1 MGMSVT
7 FAGLVCALSQHQK
20 LERHKRLEKLN
31 NLTTSKKK

>member
-20 LERHKRLEKLN
+20 LERIKRLEKAE
-31 NLTTSKKK
+31 